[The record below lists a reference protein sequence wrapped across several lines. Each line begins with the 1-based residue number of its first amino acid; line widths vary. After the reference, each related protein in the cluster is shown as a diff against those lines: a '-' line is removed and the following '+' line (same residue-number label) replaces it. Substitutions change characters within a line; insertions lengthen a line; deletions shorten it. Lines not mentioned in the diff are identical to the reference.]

1 MSLLCPPR
9 RFAASRG
16 RVSLFLLPLL
26 IVSMAGC
33 AALSG
38 SEPAATPGDFQ
49 GIAGGFVQRGLTFD
63 HIVSGDAGCNDVNLA
78 RTAIGLD
85 ARGLD
90 QATPTR
96 LYVYLFRDQAAFERL
111 RQSVDT
117 CAAAYATNPDTFE
130 SVEASPF
137 VVAGS
142 GPWAPQF
149 RAAIRAAITEAAGTG
164 G

>member
-1 MSLLCPPR
+1 MSPLPWPPR
-9 RFAASRG
+9 IAAPRR
-16 RVSLFLLPLL
+16 RVPVFLLPLV
-26 IVSMAGC
+26 IVSLAGC

-38 SEPAATPGDFQ
+38 SEPAATPADFQ
-49 GIAGGFVQRGLTFD
+49 VIGGEFVQRGLTFD

-96 LYVYLFRDQAAFERL
+96 LYIYLFRDQATFERL

-117 CAAAYATNPDTFE
+117 CAGSYATDPGTFE

-137 VVAGS
+137 VVAGP